1 MHSRDLLISGGRLVD
16 PEADELRRADLLIRD
31 GKVVAL
37 SPNINAD
44 VPVLDATGLIVSP
57 GFIDL
62 HVHFRE
68 PGQEWKE
75 DIDSGSRCAAAG
87 GFTTVCAM
95 PNTDPPLHDQ
105 ESVRFVVERARE
117 VGLVDLHV
125 VGAVTTDLAG
135 TILSPMGEMAAAGCV
150 AFSDDG
156 RPILDSG
163 LMRRALEY
171 SRQFYLP
178 IVQHAEDTGL
188 TRGGA
193 MNESAIS
200 TKLGLTGM
208 HSSAEEIVVARDLAL
223 LPLTGGRYHVA
234 HTSCA
239 RTIELLRRAR
249 AEGLPVSCEVTP
261 HHLALDEQAV
271 SDCDYDANYK
281 MNPPLRSV
289 VDREAMIQGCVDGTI
304 DAIATDHA
312 PHLPDEKEIG
322 FSAAPFGVIGLETAF
337 SVAATTLLPH
347 MSLRDLLRL
356 LTTGPAS
363 VFGFKDRGRLAPGL
377 RGDVVLFDSESEAVY
392 SVESTHS
399 KSRNSAFDGM
409 RLQGKIVAT
418 VLEGRVV
425 FGESR

>member
-1 MHSRDLLISGGRLVD
+1 MHSRDLLVSGGSVVD
-16 PEADELRRADLLIRD
+16 PVEGEVRRADLLIRD
-31 GKVVAL
+31 GKVVDL
-37 SPNINAD
+37 LPTISAD
-44 VPVLDATGLIVSP
+44 VPVFDATGLIVSP

-68 PGQEWKE
+68 PGHEWKE
-75 DIDSGSRCAAAG
+75 DIETGSRCAAAG

-105 ESVRFVVERARE
+105 ESVRFVVERGRE
-117 VGLVDLHV
+117 VGLVDLRV
-125 VGAVTTDLAG
+125 VGAVTTDLG
-135 TILSPMGEMAAAGCV
+135 GKTLSSMGEMAAAGCV

-156 RPILDSG
+156 HPILDSG

-171 SRQFYLP
+171 SRQFDLP

-200 TKLGLTGM
+200 TRLGLTGM
-208 HSSAEEIVVARDLAL
+208 HCSAEEIVVARDLAL
-223 LPLTGGRYHVA
+223 LPLAGGRYHVA
-234 HTSCA
+234 HASCA
-239 RTIELLRRAR
+239 ATVDLVRNAR
-249 AEGLPVSCEVTP
+249 EKGLSVTCEVTP
-261 HHLALDEQAV
+261 HHLALDEGAV
-271 SDCDYDANYK
+271 SGCNYDANYK

-289 VDREAMIQGCVDGTI
+289 SDREAMIQGCMDGTI

-322 FSAAPFGVIGLETAF
+322 FAAAPFGVIGLETAF

-347 MSLRDLLRL
+347 MTLLALLRL
-356 LTTGPAS
+356 LTAGPAA

-377 RGDVVLFDSESEAVY
+377 RGDVVLIDAESEAVY
-392 SVESTHS
+392 SVDSSHS
-399 KSRNSAFDGM
+399 RSRNSPFDGM
-409 RLQGKIVAT
+409 RLRGKIVAT
-418 VLEGRVV
+418 VLEGRIV
-425 FGESR
+425 FGEAR